1 MPETPGAAWT
11 VTAQTETTDLN
22 DSGMY
27 VPGVKVQFV
36 TARGVRGSVFVP
48 TAEYSADN
56 VRKLVS
62 ARAAIADEIA
72 GMAG

>member
-11 VTAQTETTDLN
+11 ITGQTETTDLN

-48 TAEYSADN
+48 TADYTAEN
-56 VRKLVS
+56 VRKLVT
-62 ARAAIADEIA
+62 ARALVADEIA